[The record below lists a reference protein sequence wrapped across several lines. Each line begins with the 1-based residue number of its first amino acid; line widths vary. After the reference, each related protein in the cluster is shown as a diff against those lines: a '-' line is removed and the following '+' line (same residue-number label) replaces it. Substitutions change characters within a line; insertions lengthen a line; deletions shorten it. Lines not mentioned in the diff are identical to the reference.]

1 MQPIYLPGGKGMT
14 EKQYKAIGYAGAG
27 SLVIGILSVVFGIV
41 AGVIL
46 IVSGAK
52 MLGVREKMLI

>member
-1 MQPIYLPGGKGMT
+1 MT

-27 SLVIGILSVVFGIV
+27 SLVIGILSVIFGIV

-46 IVSGAK
+46 IISGAK